1 MDVKISSTINAD
13 KETYL
18 RVWKFTVLYSGK
30 RLEMVLLRSV
40 HKSFF
45 GEPKWFYAI
54 VVKPYTLRKKNVQK
68 QSPFQKVNFCPF

>member
-45 GEPKWFYAI
+45 GEPKWFFYAI
-54 VVKPYTLRKKNVQK
+54 VVKPYTLRIKRYKSCHLFK
-68 QSPFQKVNFCPF
+68 R